1 MTDHLPPWP
10 TPAIAAI
17 FLVESRLNR
26 MLVVLGIVFAALYAV
41 MGLILLTDTPP
52 LP

>member
-10 TPAIAAI
+10 TPAMAAI
-17 FLVESRLNR
+17 LRVESRLNR
-26 MLVVLGIVFAALYAV
+26 TLVVLGIVFAGLYTV
-41 MGLILLTDTPP
+41 MGLILLTDTSP